1 MAARFTKP
9 YVEAVREAAGSLE
22 AFEALAPPLERLA
35 AAVGE
40 SEELRTLLRNPGV
53 RREQKRTV
61 LAALASRLGLEGLA
75 LRLAGVLLANRRLAR
90 VSEMVTAI
98 REQSNKERRI
108 LEAEVTT
115 ARPLTDGAKSELS
128 RALEAKTGRT
138 IRLSTSVE
146 AALLGGFVI
155 RVGSEI
161 YDASLAHRLEK
172 AKNALHAAT
181 GNVPR

>member
-9 YVEAVREAAGSLE
+9 YVEAVRDTAGSLE
-22 AFEALAPPLERLA
+22 AFEALAPQLERLA
-35 AAVGE
+35 AAIGE

-53 RREQKRTV
+53 KREQKRSV
-61 LAALASRLGLEGLA
+61 LDALAARLGLEGLA
-75 LRLAGVLLANRRLAR
+75 FRLAGVLLTNRRLAK
-90 VSEMVTAI
+90 VSEMAAAI
-98 REQSNKERRI
+98 REQSNRERRI

-115 ARPLTDGAKSELS
+115 ARPLSDGAKSDLS
-128 RALEAKTGRT
+128 WALEAKTGRT
-138 IRLSTSVE
+138 IRLNASVK

-181 GNVPR
+181 GNVPK